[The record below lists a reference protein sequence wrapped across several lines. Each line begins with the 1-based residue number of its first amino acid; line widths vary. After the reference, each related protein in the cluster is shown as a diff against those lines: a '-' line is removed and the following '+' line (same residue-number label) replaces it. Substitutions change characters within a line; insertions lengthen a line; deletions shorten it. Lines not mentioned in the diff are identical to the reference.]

1 VAEHAGPSGPHAS
14 ERQGASHARAAGP
27 GAPASARVGGSGGAK
42 PPGLNWFDAW
52 TRDIAR
58 DVTAEDLQR
67 LFTHDTRDAY
77 RFFSRGLDEE
87 AVARHPWWQRVP
99 LRVRQLFIA
108 FTLKLSP
115 ARRSLYLISLV
126 VALIGIL
133 KLYRQW
139 GRIDVPFGTPFFH
152 VTVFAPQWADG
163 TLALLVAIILVNLLL
178 LLEVAERLSLK
189 GELEVA
195 REIQL
200 AMLPTGTYTA
210 GDAEICGI
218 TRPANTVGGDFYDVL
233 PLVDDPEGR
242 VIVTIGDV
250 AGKGSPA
257 ALLMALLLAVLRT
270 LTDERLEARALMTRL
285 NRQICRHTPGSR
297 FITLFYGVYTPA
309 TGALTYVN
317 AGQNPP
323 LLRRADGAIERLGG
337 TGIALG
343 MFESSAY
350 EAAETHVRPGDM
362 LLMYSDGITEAE
374 NPAGEPFEESGLERF
389 VAERGQDHPASLA
402 PAILRAVEA
411 HARDSRF
418 TDDLT
423 VLILHRTL

>member
-1 VAEHAGPSGPHAS
+1 VAKQAGPSGPQS
-14 ERQGASHARAAGP
+14 SGRA
-27 GAPASARVGGSGGAK
+27 GGGGGAK
-42 PPGLNWFDAW
+42 PPGHWIDAW
-52 TRDIAR
+52 SRDIAR
-58 DVTAEDLQR
+58 DITAEDLQR
-67 LFTHDTRDAY
+67 LFTHDTREAY
-77 RFFSRGLDEE
+77 RFFARGLDEE
-87 AVARHPWWQRVP
+87 RVARETWWRQVL
-99 LRVRQLFIA
+99 LRVRQVFVA

-126 VALIGIL
+126 VALIGVI

-139 GRIDVPFGTPFFH
+139 GRIDIPFGTPFFQIA
-152 VTVFAPQWADG
+152 VFAPQWADG
-163 TLALLVAIILVNLLL
+163 TFALLVSIVLINLLL
-178 LLEVAERLSLK
+178 LLEVADRLSLK

-200 AMLPTGTYTA
+200 AMLPTGTYAA
-210 GDAEICGI
+210 GDAGICGV

-233 PLVDDPEGR
+233 PLTGDPEGR

-270 LTDERLEARALMTRL
+270 LVDEQLEARALMARL
-285 NRQICRHTPGSR
+285 NAQISRHTPGSR

-323 LLRRADGAIERLGG
+323 LLRRADGSVERLGA
-337 TGIALG
+337 TGVALG
-343 MFESSAY
+343 MFEGSTY
-350 EAAETHVRPGDM
+350 EAVDTRVGPGEM

-374 NPAGEPFEESGLERF
+374 NPAGEPFEEAGLERF
-389 VAERGQDHPASLA
+389 VAARGAEPPAVLA

-423 VLILHRTL
+423 VLILKRAA